1 VGNREWGTR
10 KLFPIPTPYS
20 PFPTPNLLLR
30 SKKTVRKIL
39 LPTIILSLSFLAP
52 ACGESNGSAGAG
64 GGDETAATVNG
75 VKILIKDVDRVIAQQ
90 LGAQEVQLAQIEQ
103 AAYRIQALDNLISQE
118 ALYQQAQKEN
128 IVPSEDD
135 IKRFIQSYKV
145 ERGLTEE
152 AFAKELQR
160 TNQTDEQFREFVK
173 KQLSINKL
181 YEKAQTQLKVQ
192 DREISDIYSANPAQF
207 SLQPGVQLSDIVIDP
222 RDNGAKF
229 DAKDDAQAEQRVRDI
244 KARLNNGADFATIAR
259 QFSEHESALRAGDI
273 GFLPRSE
280 FASALP
286 QQMGLPG
293 AVGDKLYGMEAGD
306 VTDPIKDSA
315 GRWHILKVTGKQ
327 AETRERKPDDP
338 DVRKEIQDRILAQRK
353 QVLDA
358 AIQARARDEAKIE
371 NFLARR
377 MLDNP
382 NSFGVLRPV
391 SATNAGAAS
400 ASPSPTAEAKK

>member
-1 VGNREWGTR
+1 
-10 KLFPIPTPYS
+10 
-20 PFPTPNLLLR
+20 
-30 SKKTVRKIL
+30 VRKIL
-39 LPTIILSLSFLAP
+39 LPTIVLSLSFLGSS
-52 ACGESNGSAGAG
+52 CGEGNSSAGAG
-64 GGDETAATVNG
+64 GSDQAAATVNG

-90 LGAQEVQLAQIEQ
+90 LGGQEGQLSPIEQ
-103 AAYRIQALDNLISQE
+103 AAAQIQALDNLITQE
-118 ALYQQAQKEN
+118 ALYQQAQNEK
-128 IVPSEDD
+128 IVPSEDE

-160 TNQTDEQFREFVK
+160 TNQTEEQFRDFVK

-192 DREISDIYSANPAQF
+192 DREIADIYNANPKRF
-207 SLQPGVQLSDIVIDP
+207 SIQPGVALADIVIDP

-229 DAKDDAQAEQRVRDI
+229 DAKGDAQAEQRVRDI
-244 KARLNNGADFATIAR
+244 KTRLNNGADFATIAR
-259 QFSEHESALRAGDI
+259 QFSEHQSAYQSGDI

-286 QQMGLPG
+286 QQMGLP
-293 AVGDKLYGMEAGD
+293 ASVGDKLYGMEPGD
-306 VTDPIKDSA
+306 VTEPLKDTEN
-315 GRWHILKVTGKQ
+315 RWHILKVTNKQ
-327 AETRERKPDDP
+327 TETRERKQDDP
-338 DVRKEIQDRILAQRK
+338 DVRKEIQDGILAQRK
-353 QVLDA
+353 QVLDT

-382 NSFGVLRPV
+382 NSFGVLRPM
-391 SATNAGAAS
+391 STANTGAAS

>member
-1 VGNREWGTR
+1 
-10 KLFPIPTPYS
+10 
-20 PFPTPNLLLR
+20 
-30 SKKTVRKIL
+30 VRIIL
-39 LPTIILSLSFLAP
+39 LPTIILSLSFLASS
-52 ACGESNGSAGAG
+52 CGEANSSAGAG
-64 GGDETAATVNG
+64 GGDEVAATVNG
-75 VKILIKDVDRVIAQQ
+75 AKILIKDVDRVIAQQ
-90 LGAQEVQLAQIEQ
+90 FGGQEGQLSQIEQ
-103 AAYRIQALDNLISQE
+103 AATRIQALNSLISQE

-128 IVPSEDD
+128 IVPSEDE

-152 AFAKELQR
+152 AFVNDLKK
-160 TNQTDEQFREFVK
+160 TNQTEEQFRESVK
-173 KQLSINKL
+173 KQLSIDKL

-192 DREISDIYSANPAQF
+192 DREIAEIYNANPKQYW
-207 SLQPGVQLSDIVIDP
+207 LQPGVALSDIIIDP
-222 RDNGAKF
+222 ADNGAKF
-229 DAKDDAQAEQRVRDI
+229 DAKGDAQAEQRARDL
-244 KARLNNGADFATIAR
+244 KTRLNNGADFATLAR
-259 QFSEHESALRAGDI
+259 QYSEHQSAYQNGDI

-293 AVGDKLYGMEAGD
+293 SVGDKLYAMQPGD
-306 VTDPIKDSA
+306 VNEPIKDSA
-315 GRWHILKVTGKQ
+315 ARWHILKVTGKQ
-327 AETRERKPDDP
+327 TETRERKLDDP

-353 QVLDA
+353 QVLDG

-391 SATNAGAAS
+391 STANTGA
-400 ASPSPTAEAKK
+400 ASPSPTAEAQK

>member
-1 VGNREWGTR
+1 
-10 KLFPIPTPYS
+10 
-20 PFPTPNLLLR
+20 
-30 SKKTVRKIL
+30 VRKIL
-39 LPTIILSLSFLAP
+39 LPTIVLSLSFLGSS
-52 ACGESNGSAGAG
+52 CGEGNSSAGAG
-64 GGDETAATVNG
+64 GSDQVAATVNG

-90 LGAQEVQLAQIEQ
+90 LGGQEGQLSPIEQ
-103 AAYRIQALDNLISQE
+103 AAAQIQALDSLITQE
-118 ALYQQAQKEN
+118 ALYQQAQNEK
-128 IVPSEDD
+128 IVPSEDE

-160 TNQTDEQFREFVK
+160 TNQTEEQFRDFVK

-192 DREISDIYSANPAQF
+192 DREIADIYNANPKRF
-207 SLQPGVQLSDIVIDP
+207 SIQPGVALADIVIDP

-229 DAKDDAQAEQRVRDI
+229 DAKGDAQAEQRVRDI
-244 KARLNNGADFATIAR
+244 KTRLNNGADFATIAR
-259 QFSEHESALRAGDI
+259 QFSEHQSAYQSGDI

-286 QQMGLPG
+286 QQMGLP
-293 AVGDKLYGMEAGD
+293 ASVGDKLYGMEPGD
-306 VTDPIKDSA
+306 VTEPLKDTEN
-315 GRWHILKVTGKQ
+315 RWHILKVTNKQ
-327 AETRERKPDDP
+327 TETRERKQDDP
-338 DVRKEIQDRILAQRK
+338 DVRKEIQDGILAQRK
-353 QVLDA
+353 QVLDT

-382 NSFGVLRPV
+382 NSFGVLRPI
-391 SATNAGAAS
+391 STANTGAAS